1 MHHHREAAKKGKKR
15 ISDFVVIFFF
25 FAKKSFSLCHVLL
38 GKVLHHDFSEVFL
51 LFAIRQGLNG
61 SEAID
66 YVSGF
71 AEIDLV

>member
-15 ISDFVVIFFF
+15 LILLSFFF
-25 FAKKSFSLCHVLL
+25 FAKKSLFSLCHVLL
-38 GKVLHHDFSEVFL
+38 GKVFHHDFTEVFL